1 MIKKIL
7 VPVDGSEDASK
18 AIEFALE
25 TAKQNDATIH
35 FLHVVKPAHVPTSV
49 KTQINWQPYIDYAQ
63 EAGNQIL
70 LAAKDK
76 AVKKGINRCETA
88 ITAGDPAEKII
99 NYAKDHH
106 FDMVVMGGRGTGSPK
121 APGLGS
127 VSSMVSHE
135 IDQTCMIVRKRLLD
149 DKKILVVDDEPD
161 ILDTLEELLPMCD
174 VVRASSFDEAK
185 MLLETQDFD
194 MAILDIMGVDG
205 YRLLEIANEQ
215 KVIAI
220 MLTANALSVE
230 DTFKS
235 FKKGAASYVPK
246 DEMVNITTFL
256 EDILEAKEKGKH
268 FWWRW
273 FERLGSY
280 YEKHF

>member
-1 MIKKIL
+1 MIENIL
-7 VPVDGSEDASK
+7 VPVDGSEDANK
-18 AIEFALE
+18 AIEFAVDM
-25 TAKQNDATIH
+25 AKQNDATIH
-35 FLHVVKPAHVPTSV
+35 LFHVVKPAHVPTSV
-49 KTQINWQPYIDYAQ
+49 KTQINWQPYIEHAQ
-63 EAGNQIL
+63 EVGNQIL
-70 LAAKDK
+70 AAAKYE
-76 AVKKGINRCETA
+76 AEKKGVNRVETA
-88 ITAGDPAEKII
+88 MTKGDPAEEII
-99 NYAKDHH
+99 NYTKDHH

-121 APGLGS
+121 APGLGN
-127 VSSMVSHE
+127 VSSKVSHG
-135 IDQTCMIVRKRLLD
+135 IDQTCTIVRKRLLD
-149 DKKILVVDDEPD
+149 DKKLLVVDDEPD
-161 ILDTLEELLPMCD
+161 ILDALEELLPMCD
-174 VVRASSFDEAK
+174 VVRASSFDEA
-185 MLLETQDFD
+185 QDFD

-268 FWWRW
+268 SWWRW

-280 YEKHF
+280 YEKRF